1 MSANEIQLHGRRCGG
16 EVEEAIVILAEKK
29 KVEVLGHSA
38 WMGEKSIL
46 DGQIHC
52 PGEEDRHTASCPQ
65 GIVGTRVLSRS
76 SLPLFC
82 VGASFGVG
90 DGAHAAQFHADHARA
105 HASYGP
111 VVVDVALG
119 AFDGPDGSSGLGCGG
134 EEPVGE
140 SQRAVHVKGGVQ
152 MGGRTSDE
160 TVRGDASLW
169 AGIL

>member
-1 MSANEIQLHGRRCGG
+1 M
-16 EVEEAIVILAEKK
+16 ILAGKK

-52 PGEEDRHTASCPQ
+52 PGEEDRRTASSPQ
-65 GIVGTRVLSRS
+65 GIVGTRDLSSS

-90 DGAHAAQFHADHARA
+90 DGAHAAPFHADHARA

-111 VVVDVALG
+111 VVVVDVALG

-134 EEPVGE
+134 EPVGE